1 MLNKNATLT
10 PNSCDFYDLRN
21 FVAKFCHQNLRTFFA
36 DCFRLK
42 NWIPQT
48 LSFFGCMCISLFDF
62 LGNVDIPSFIVH
74 PKIRQPGEF
83 SVQFILIISTSSSTI
98 MKLSA
103 IALVAIMAFS
113 STSALP
119 TCEECVFAMGW
130 FLHLVCPPF
139 TLHQPI
145 QLGCEIQIKKGTEE
159 GSLPL
164 MLFSFSCQ

>member
-1 MLNKNATLT
+1 
-10 PNSCDFYDLRN
+10 
-21 FVAKFCHQNLRTFFA
+21 
-36 DCFRLK
+36 
-42 NWIPQT
+42 
-48 LSFFGCMCISLFDF
+48 MCISLFDF

-119 TCEECVFAMGW
+119 TCEECVFAMGG

-139 TLHQPI
+139 TLHVILFQLSIALKIAPTENILDLHLNFLFNHHKKRIFCKPADNLVTRLTGEVSLAEQI
-145 QLGCEIQIKKGTEE
+145 QVMADTICPQVTSTTFSSAVE
-159 GSLPL
+159 GNGR
-164 MLFSFSCQ
+164 C